1 LTWRNAQIAITEDV
15 ATGMEMA
22 NHCSHVIGG
31 SMAPSAIRF
40 CGDEMGEA
48 WPPMLDAKAIAI

>member
-1 LTWRNAQIAITEDV
+1 
-15 ATGMEMA
+15 MA

-48 WPPMLDAKAIAI
+48 WPPMLDAKAIAILSQLIIHVE